1 MQILADAI
9 SRAGVVRQAPSV
21 TPAATDMDTVIGPV
35 TFEADSTAQ
44 SWTSRQS
51 VAGRKTGA
59 CRPLE
64 QPNASKIIY
73 PLVPWK
79 DR

>member
-1 MQILADAI
+1 MA
-9 SRAGVVRQAPSV
+9 QAE
-21 TPAATDMDTVIGPV
+21 AKTDMDTVIGPV
-35 TFEADSTAQ
+35 TFEED
-44 SWTSRQS
+44 
-51 VAGRKTGA
+51 GTGNVVDVVNQWQGGKQA
-59 CRPLE
+59 LVWPLE